1 MNIFLIVL
9 TFIFSVT
16 TASAR
21 IYKCEVNGKIEFS
34 DKCNSTRLL
43 EEEKKEEI
51 DNYASN
57 ESTIKGT
64 GMWSIRYYVDSL
76 GENTREKYISNEN
89 IMRGSFN
96 NSATQG
102 SNLNIKF
109 LISNSS
115 DISIQLYEYARNNP
129 VKASSPE
136 SYVVLLQD
144 RNRSRMTLRAVN
156 YSDRLS
162 FDKRNSKKIHKA
174 LLKGGVLKF
183 FIKEIDTPT
192 TQYNFTIQE
201 ADGYRNAYKKAYG
214 KL

>member
-201 ADGYRNAYKKAYG
+201 ADGYKNAYKKAYG

>member
-21 IYKCEVNGKIEFS
+21 IYRCEVNGKIEFS
-34 DKCNSTRLL
+34 DKCNSTRLF
-43 EEEKKEEI
+43 EEEEKEEI
-51 DNYASN
+51 DDYASN

-64 GMWSIRYYVDSL
+64 GMWNIRYYVDSL

-102 SNLNIKF
+102 SKLNIKF

-115 DISIQLYEYARNNP
+115 DISIQLYEYAGNNP
-129 VKASSPE
+129 VKASSSE
-136 SYVVLLQD
+136 SYIVLLQD
-144 RNRSRMTLRAVN
+144 KNRSRMTLRAVN

-162 FDKRNSKKIHKA
+162 FDKINSKKIHKA